1 MNYYEV
7 IAAMKP
13 HVGSRVRVTHP
24 NGFARV
30 GVLGTMKLGGEE
42 YLKLDHYLCGGE
54 YEGAVRVEVMGEKGR
69 YREVMSDETLADLE
83 HELAGIRSLKG
94 RI

>member
-1 MNYYEV
+1 VTYDQV
-7 IAAMKP
+7 IAAMGP

-30 GVLGTMKLGGEE
+30 GVLGTMTLGGTE

-54 YEGAVRVEVMGEKGR
+54 YAGAVRVEVMGSNGR
-69 YREVMSDETLADLE
+69 YSEVMSDETLADMAD
-83 HELAGIRSLKG
+83 ELAGLRSLKG
-94 RI
+94 RL

>member
-1 MNYYEV
+1 
-7 IAAMKP
+7 
-13 HVGSRVRVTHP
+13 
-24 NGFARV
+24 
-30 GVLGTMKLGGEE
+30 
-42 YLKLDHYLCGGE
+42 
-54 YEGAVRVEVMGEKGR
+54 MGEKGR